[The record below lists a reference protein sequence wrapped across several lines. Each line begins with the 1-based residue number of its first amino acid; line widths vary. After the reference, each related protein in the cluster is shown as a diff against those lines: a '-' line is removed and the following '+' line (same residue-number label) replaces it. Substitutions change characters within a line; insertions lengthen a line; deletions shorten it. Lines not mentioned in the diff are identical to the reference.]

1 MVRLVIDAN
10 IVPSALIKDS
20 ATRRILIGSAIEF
33 FAPDYLIEE
42 VEKHI
47 PLVSRKNSLLEEENK
62 KILKILC
69 SYITIVGIEFYEEN
83 ISEALKI
90 IADIDIKDT
99 PYVALALSFDNDG
112 IWSEDKALFK
122 QDKIKIWSTQD
133 IMKILDLI

>member
-1 MVRLVIDAN
+1 MLRLVIDAN
-10 IVPSALIKDS
+10 IILSALIKDS

-42 VEKHI
+42 IEKHI
-47 PLVSRKNSLLEEENK
+47 PLVSRKNSLSEEENK

-90 IADIDIKDT
+90 MADIDIKDT

>member
-10 IVPSALIKDS
+10 IVLSALIKDS

-42 VEKHI
+42 IEKHI
-47 PLVSRKNSLLEEENK
+47 LLVSRKNSLSEEENK

-90 IADIDIKDT
+90 MADIDIKDT